1 MILCERLKLL
11 FIIIYSMSSLQ
22 SGQAAAKFTPDQ
34 LRLYREQF
42 EMFDLNKDGVIS
54 VPELVKVSKKLGYRL
69 TDEIIAVSGYG

>member
-1 MILCERLKLL
+1 
-11 FIIIYSMSSLQ
+11 MSSLQ